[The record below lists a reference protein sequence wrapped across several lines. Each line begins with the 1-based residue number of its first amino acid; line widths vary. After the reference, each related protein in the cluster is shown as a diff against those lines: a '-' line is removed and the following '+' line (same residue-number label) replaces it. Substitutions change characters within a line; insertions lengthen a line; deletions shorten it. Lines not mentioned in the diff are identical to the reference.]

1 MKRLLAMVLAAV
13 MLLGILPLAGA
24 AFTDADKIGAEDKA
38 AVDFVSEKKIISG
51 FPDGSFRPQ
60 ETLTRAQAS
69 KILCVALEGAE
80 KADALTKTD
89 TGFGDVP
96 ASNWAAKYVAY
107 CAEKGIV
114 AGVGAGKFD
123 PDGKL
128 SAAAFGKMLLV
139 AYGKAKAED
148 LVGAKWLENTQK
160 ALKEGGLDEGVA
172 PVENAPMTRE
182 KACRMAYNFLN
193 AAQPAQPDADGYV
206 STTLSFTDGSKY
218 RLLGRAL
225 QDKTGVICD
234 ACADGVEFTAD
245 CKGAIKLTASVTAIE
260 TYRVTFRVIVDGVAG
275 DQFSFSAAGEKTAEV
290 YANVTPGVHTIRVVK
305 DYELSRSKDVLKSL
319 TLTCKPDTVK
329 PTESKK
335 KFILFIG
342 DSDTSGFG
350 VIPTD
355 TPDKTTNSSSA
366 VLSYGYLAAQTLD
379 ADYEIVSRRSMG
391 VIKKVGKP
399 TAYNYQE
406 MFEYQNRWRDGS
418 TKYAFARKPDAV
430 VLKVS
435 GNDKSYSAEEETSA
449 LKTFIETVRSHYGKD
464 IPIALFF
471 SHSTKHKP
479 VAEALI
485 KEDAKLKPILITYDK
500 SGMGNHS
507 TAAAHVGYAEET
519 AKVLKSMI
527 G

>member
-1 MKRLLAMVLAAV
+1 MVLAAV
-13 MLLGILPLAGA
+13 LLFALVPAAGA
-24 AFTDADKIGAEDKA
+24 AFTDADKIGADNKA

-69 KILCVALEGAE
+69 KILCVALEGAD

-96 ASNWAAKYVAY
+96 ASHWAAKFVAY
-107 CAEKGIV
+107 CAEKGII

-139 AYGKAKAED
+139 AYGKAKAEA

-160 ALKEGGLDEGVA
+160 ALKADKLDDGVA
-172 PVENAPMTRE
+172 PVENSPMTRE

-193 AAQPAQPDADGYV
+193 AAQSAAPDADGYV
-206 STTLSFTDGSKY
+206 TTTLSFTDAGKY

-225 QDKTGVICD
+225 QDKDGVVCD
-234 ACADGVEFTAD
+234 GLADGVEFTAD
-245 CKGAIKLTASVTAIE
+245 CKGAIKLTASVSAIE
-260 TYRVTFRVIVDGVAG
+260 TYNVTFRVVVDGKAG
-275 DQFSFSAAGEKTAEV
+275 DQFVFSSKGEKTGEV
-290 YANVTPGVHTIRVVK
+290 YANVPAGVHTIRVLK
-305 DYELSRSKDVLKSL
+305 DYEPSRSKDVIKSL

-329 PTESKK
+329 PTEQKK
-335 KFILFIG
+335 KLFVMIG

-379 ADYEIVSRRSMG
+379 ADYEILSRRSMG
-391 VIKKVGKP
+391 VLKKVGKP
-399 TAYNYQE
+399 DAYNYQG

-418 TKYAFARKPDAV
+418 TKYAFARKADLV
-430 VLKVS
+430 MIKVS
-435 GNDKSYSAEEETSA
+435 GNDKSYSAEEETA
-449 LKTFIETVRSHYGKD
+449 AMKTFIETVRGHYGND
-464 IPIALFF
+464 VPIIIFYTQ
-471 SHSTKHKP
+471 STTHKP
-479 VAEALI
+479 VAEALV
-485 KEDAKLKPILITYDK
+485 KDDPKLYGVTVTYDR

-507 TAAAHVGYAEET
+507 TAASHVYYADEVVKV
-519 AKVLKSMI
+519 AKPLL
-527 G
+527 